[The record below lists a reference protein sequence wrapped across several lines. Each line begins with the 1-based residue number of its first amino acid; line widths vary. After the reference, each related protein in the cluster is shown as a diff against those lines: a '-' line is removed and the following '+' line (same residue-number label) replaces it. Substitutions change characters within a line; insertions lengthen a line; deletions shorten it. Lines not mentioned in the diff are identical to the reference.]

1 MEEYETI
8 RQLISSFREVN
19 QQFYRRTWQHADD
32 LGITIFQLQIL
43 RVLSIEQNLSL
54 QDLTKELHVGKSTV
68 SSTIDRLVKAGLV
81 KREQSSQDRRAIVLN
96 LTDLGHE
103 RQKSGQAMFYEKLK
117 GLDRI
122 PKEQIDELLDIH
134 QLIIKNLKSI
144 GDDNS

>member
-19 QQFYRRTWQHADD
+19 QQFYRRTWQHADE
-32 LGITIFQLQIL
+32 LGITMFQLQIL
-43 RVLSIEQNLSL
+43 RVLSIKENLSL

-68 SSTIDRLVKAGLV
+68 SSTVDRLVKAGLV

-96 LTDLGHE
+96 LTDLGREKHE
-103 RQKSGQAMFYEKLK
+103 AGKELFFEGLK
-117 GLDRI
+117 GLHDI
-122 PKEQIDELLDIH
+122 PKERIDELLDIH

-144 GDDNS
+144 GDDNF